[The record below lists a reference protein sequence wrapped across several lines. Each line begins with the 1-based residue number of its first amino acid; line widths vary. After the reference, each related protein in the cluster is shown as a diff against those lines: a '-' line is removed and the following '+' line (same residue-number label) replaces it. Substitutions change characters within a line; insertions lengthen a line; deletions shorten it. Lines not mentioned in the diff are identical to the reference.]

1 MQSGNVQFGFQG
13 KMIEFGRFTQPF
25 ELDVSTQSSKQMVGL
40 SSHRLSRRFFERSIL
55 LEGFMVGFDVPSF
68 TIDSRDLVSGEAS
81 IAGHQILNTGT
92 AIFVCED
99 LLQEYE
105 REINTF
111 QVDFQTGIRFKC
123 QLVETY
129 PLTIAFGLLTQ
140 GNLAIG
146 LERHD

>member
-68 TIDSRDLVSGEAS
+68 TIDSRDLVSGEAR
-81 IAGHQILNTGT
+81 IPGHRILQTGT
-92 AIFVCED
+92 SLVVCQE
-99 LLQEYE
+99 LLQKYE
-105 REINTF
+105 REIKTF
-111 QVDFQTGIRFKC
+111 PERFRTGI
-123 QLVETY
+123 
-129 PLTIAFGLLTQ
+129 
-140 GNLAIG
+140 
-146 LERHD
+146 H